1 MMTLHTAKGLEWPVV
16 VMAGMEEGLFPLSR
30 AMETPDGIEEERR
43 LAYVGIT
50 RSRDKLYVTW
60 ARSRRRGGQLMP
72 GVMSRFVE
80 DLPADRVEEKR
91 TSAMFAPFGG
101 RSGGSAA
108 GRSGSWSGGWG
119 GGRSGGPAAG
129 RSGGPT
135 KDLSGG
141 DWRPPEW
148 TQREPTAGPPDRPA
162 AAEEEGN
169 QNAPRLVRGERVRH
183 RKFGSGV
190 IEGLIGAGK
199 GLEVQVLFA
208 DPEIG
213 SKKLLV
219 AYAGLERD
227 DDWESA

>member
-1 MMTLHTAKGLEWPVV
+1 TMMTLHTAKGLEWPVV

-30 AMETPDGIEEERR
+30 AMESPEGVEEERR

-72 GVMSRFVE
+72 GMMSRFVQ
-80 DLPADRVEEKR
+80 DLPPERVEEKR

-101 RSGGSAA
+101 RSGGPAV
-108 GRSGSWSGGWG
+108 GRSGGWGGGWG
-119 GGRSGGPAAG
+119 GGRSKETKGQ
-129 RSGGPT
+129 SGA
-135 KDLSGG
+135 G

-148 TQREPTAGPPDRPA
+148 TQREPTAGPPDRPTA
-162 AAEEEGN
+162 DEGS
-169 QNAPRLVRGERVRH
+169 QTAPRLVKGERVRH

-190 IEGLIGAGK
+190 IQGLTGGGK
-199 GLEVQVLFA
+199 DMKVTVAFA
-208 DPEIG
+208 DPEFG
-213 SKKLLV
+213 TKQLLV